1 MMHKILITDDLG
13 PAGLALLDAAND
25 VQYDVV
31 KLPSR
36 EKLNEVIGEYDAVIT
51 RSGTPLSAGTFE
63 AARKL
68 KVAGRAGVGMDS
80 VDIDAATLRGVL
92 VMNTPEA
99 NTLAAVELT
108 MALLLAVCR
117 HLPLANASVK
127 SGEWARAKFLGA
139 QLSEK
144 TLGVVGLGRI
154 GSRVAT
160 RCQAFGMKVVAYD
173 PYIAE
178 EVAERIHVHLVADL
192 EELLGQADI
201 ITVHTPL
208 TEETRHMIG
217 AREIAQMKDRVI
229 LINCARGGIYDEQAL
244 YDALMSGKVAGA
256 GIDVYSSEPPASDPL
271 LIQLLALENVVA
283 TPHIGANTVEAQ
295 RDVAVQIVQQ
305 VIDALR
311 GLNFRNVVNLPFAEG
326 VDYRSLAPYM
336 TLAEKIGSL
345 QMQLIHGRIDRV
357 EVEFRGEEVEGHVKP
372 LTVALLKGM
381 LAPILSDAVNYV
393 NAPHLAE
400 ERGIQM
406 SQTRHP
412 AAEDYSNVILC
423 RAHSNKETR
432 LVGGALFLHRQPRI
446 VLLDEFRIDALPHGP
461 ALILANRDVPG
472 VIGKV
477 GTLLGAHNINIAEWQ
492 MGRSGPGGEAVSFI
506 NIDSPVSDEVLRELR
521 ALSTIVD
528 VRQVML

>member
-1 MMHKILITDDLG
+1 MAHKILITDDIG
-13 PAGLALLDAAND
+13 PAGLALLDAADD

-31 KLPSR
+31 QLPSR
-36 EKLNEVIGEYDAVIT
+36 QQLTEIIGEYHAIIT
-51 RSGTPLSAGTFE
+51 RSGTSLAAGTFE
-63 AARKL
+63 AAQKL
-68 KVAGRAGVGMDS
+68 KVAGRAGVGMDN

-99 NTLAAVELT
+99 NTLAAVEMT
-108 MALLLAVCR
+108 MTLLLAVCR
-117 HLPLANASVK
+117 HVPQANASLK
-127 SGEWARAKFLGA
+127 NGEWARARFLGA

-144 TLGVVGLGRI
+144 TLGIIGLGRI

-160 RCQAFGMKVVAYD
+160 RCQAFGAKVIAYD

-178 EVAERIHVHLVADL
+178 EVAERLHVHLVTDL
-192 EELLGQADI
+192 EELLTQADI
-201 ITVHTPL
+201 VSVHTPL
-208 TEETRHMIG
+208 TAETTGMIA
-217 AREIAQMKDRVI
+217 AREIAQMKDGVI
-229 LINCARGGIYDEQAL
+229 LINCARGGIYDELAL
-244 YDALMSGKVAGA
+244 FDALVSGKVAGA
-256 GIDVYSSEPPASDPL
+256 GLDVYSTEPPRNNPL
-271 LIQLLALENVVA
+271 LLKLLALDNVIA

-311 GLNFRNVVNLPFAEG
+311 GINFRNVVNLPFAEG

-345 QMQLIHGRIDRV
+345 QMQLIHGRIGRV
-357 EVEFRGEEVEGHVKP
+357 EVEFRGEEVEAHVKP

-400 ERGIQM
+400 ERGITV

-423 RAHSNKETR
+423 RTHSTRETR
-432 LVGGALFLHRQPRI
+432 LIGGALFLHTQPRI
-446 VLLDEFRIDALPHGP
+446 VLLDDFRLDALPHGP

-492 MGRSGPGGEAVSFI
+492 MGRSGPGGEAVSYI
-506 NIDSPVSDEVLRELR
+506 NIDTPVDDEVLRELR

>member
-1 MMHKILITDDLG
+1 MHRILITDDIG

-25 VQYDVV
+25 MQYDVV
-31 KLPSR
+31 KLPSP
-36 EKLNEVIGEYDAVIT
+36 EKLIGIVGDYDAVIT
-51 RSGTPLSAGTFE
+51 RSGTPWTAE
-63 AARKL
+63 AFAEAKKL
-68 KVAGRAGVGMDS
+68 RVAGRAGVGMDN

-99 NTLAAVELT
+99 NTLAAVELAMT
-108 MALLLAVCR
+108 LMLAACR
-117 HLPLANASVK
+117 NLPGANASVK
-127 SGEWARAKFLGA
+127 RGEWTRARFLGT
-139 QLSEK
+139 QLSDK
-144 TLGVVGLGRI
+144 TLGIIGLGRI

-160 RCQAFGMKVVAYD
+160 RCQAFGMKVIAYD

-178 EVAERIHVHLVADL
+178 EVAERFHVQLAGEL
-192 EELLGQADI
+192 SELLAQADV

-208 TEETRHMIG
+208 TEETRGMIG
-217 AREIAQMKDRVI
+217 ADEIAQMKDRVY

-244 YDALMSGKVAGA
+244 YDALVAGKVAAA
-256 GIDVYSSEPPASDPL
+256 GMDVYSNEPPQSDL
-271 LIQLLALENVVA
+271 LAKLLALDNVVA

-311 GLNFRNVVNLPFAEG
+311 GINFRNVVNLPFAEG

-336 TLAEKIGSL
+336 TLSEKLGSL

-381 LAPILSDAVNYV
+381 LAPVLSDAVNYV
-393 NAPHLAE
+393 NAPRLAE
-400 ERGIQM
+400 ERGITV

-432 LVGGALFLHRQPRI
+432 LVGGALFLHQLPRI
-446 VLLDEFRIDALPHGP
+446 VLLDDFRIDARPHGP
-461 ALILANRDVPG
+461 ALILSNRDVPG

-477 GTLLGAHNINIAEWQ
+477 GTLLGEHGINIAEWQ
-492 MGRSGPGGEAVSFI
+492 MGRSGPGGEAVSYI
-506 NIDSPVSDEVLRELR
+506 NIDSPVNEEVMLKLR